1 MLEQENSVMEQC
13 EQCGTEYAGTVVQY
27 MIWNGVKSV
36 EQSGAVK
43 S

>member
-1 MLEQENSVMEQC
+1 MSSVE
-13 EQCGTEYAGTVVQY
+13 EYAGTVVQY

-36 EQSGAVK
+36 EQSDAVK

>member
-1 MLEQENSVMEQC
+1 MSSVE
-13 EQCGTEYAGTVVQY
+13 EYAGTVVQY
-27 MIWNGVKSV
+27 MMEQWNGVKSV